1 MVKEVHEM
9 STNHAQA
16 DVHFDHNENI
26 DHQGNANLAV
36 WLGLV
41 ALTFMTATFV
51 ACNVYLRG
59 WAPSK
64 FHLSDKVL
72 TDLPYVTVLL
82 SIISVILLFV
92 AASFFA
98 RDKWR
103 AFNLVL
109 ALTTLVYI
117 AQVMV
122 EFNLMLW
129 FAGYSKQVATIYAP
143 TAVMEFALTVVCVIL
158 LVAAGWYASFAN
170 KRKINSF
177 FPVGMNVW
185 LYAAFSNVVILLVE
199 DVMSVGQF
207 AAWCGQHLV

>member
-1 MVKEVHEM
+1 M
-9 STNHAQA
+9 TNHAQA
-16 DVHFDHNENI
+16 EVHFDHNENI
-26 DHQGNANLAV
+26 DHQGNANFAV

-41 ALTFMTATFV
+41 SLTFLIATFV

-64 FHLSDKVL
+64 FHLGDKVL
-72 TDLPYVTVLL
+72 TNLPYLTVLL
-82 SIISVILLFV
+82 AIVSVILLFV

-98 RDKWR
+98 KDKWR

-109 ALTTLVYI
+109 ALITLVYI
-117 AQVMV
+117 VQVIV

-129 FAGYSKQVATIYAP
+129 FAGYSKQVATICAP
-143 TAVMEFALTVVCVIL
+143 TAIMEFALTVVYVML
-158 LVAAGWYASFAN
+158 LVVAGWYASFAN

-185 LYAAFSNVVILLVE
+185 LYAAFSNVVILLIENVL
-199 DVMSVGQF
+199 SVGQF
-207 AAWCGQHLV
+207 AAWFGQHLV

>member
-1 MVKEVHEM
+1 M

-16 DVHFDHNENI
+16 EVHFDHNENI
-26 DHQGNANLAV
+26 DHQGNANFAV

-41 ALTFMTATFV
+41 SLTFLIATFV

-64 FHLSDKVL
+64 FHLGDKVL
-72 TDLPYVTVLL
+72 TNLPYLTVLL
-82 SIISVILLFV
+82 AIVSVILLFV

-98 RDKWR
+98 KDKWR

-109 ALTTLVYI
+109 ALITLVYI
-117 AQVMV
+117 VQVIV

-143 TAVMEFALTVVCVIL
+143 TAIMEFALTVVYVML
-158 LVAAGWYASFAN
+158 LVVAGWYASFAN

-185 LYAAFSNVVILLVE
+185 LYAAFSNVVILLIENVL
-199 DVMSVGQF
+199 SVGQF
-207 AAWCGQHLV
+207 AAWFGQHLV